1 MSGVPS
7 DQDITQLL
15 VQWKNGNETALVQ
28 LLPLVYQELRTL
40 ARSHLRRERRDHT
53 LQATALVHELFIR
66 LVADGGADWQDRS
79 HFFGIA
85 ARVMRQILV
94 AHARQHNAAKRG
106 GGQADLNI
114 DAVAEPF
121 VKPDVDLTA
130 LDDALSALAQTDPQQ
145 ARIVELR
152 VFGGYTIDE
161 TAQLVGCSA
170 ATVSREWQLARIWL
184 YREMRGAG
192 GGA

>member
-1 MSGVPS
+1 MPS

-85 ARVMRQILV
+85 ARVMRQTLV